1 MTRCRLGSTVGLL
14 TVMLLGGPFGSA
26 AQEPVQLKVEKTGD
40 TLCRLGFITVDN
52 VRRVATTPATVN
64 DAVMGGPLEFV
75 GNTKST
81 VPGEPGGRAYESALE
96 LDTDGVTFNLTM
108 VLLWLDHN
116 AAIDTRVFNF
126 EIGDRV
132 EVGMELVRSEQRHR
146 TTIRHGEIYD
156 Q

>member
-1 MTRCRLGSTVGLL
+1 M
-14 TVMLLGGPFGSA
+14 
-26 AQEPVQLKVEKTGD
+26 
-40 TLCRLGFITVDN
+40 
-52 VRRVATTPATVN
+52 ATTPATVN

-81 VPGEPGGRAYESALE
+81 VPSEPGWRAYESALE

-108 VLLWLDHN
+108 VLLGLDHN

-126 EIGDRV
+126 KIADRV

>member
-1 MTRCRLGSTVGLL
+1 M
-14 TVMLLGGPFGSA
+14 
-26 AQEPVQLKVEKTGD
+26 
-40 TLCRLGFITVDN
+40 
-52 VRRVATTPATVN
+52 ATIPATVN

-75 GNTKST
+75 GNTKGT
-81 VPGEPGGRAYESALE
+81 VPGEPGWLAYESALE

-108 VLLWLDHN
+108 VLLGLDHN

-126 EIGDRV
+126 EIADRV